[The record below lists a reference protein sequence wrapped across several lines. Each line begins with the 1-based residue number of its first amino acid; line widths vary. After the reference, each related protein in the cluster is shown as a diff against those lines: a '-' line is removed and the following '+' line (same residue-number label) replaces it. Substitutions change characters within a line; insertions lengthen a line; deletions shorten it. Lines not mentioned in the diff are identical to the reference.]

1 MRTDVKVGVVLSLI
15 VVVGAGWYFL
25 RPGSQEEAVPLDA
38 RVASGDTEAD
48 AQPPPAVIRRKPPR
62 QASAKR
68 RTSPRPK
75 DDTTADS
82 AAGRPEPTD
91 EAGPKPPATS
101 DTVAHAGSTDEPTPT
116 GDPLADLVRR
126 GRDTGGTTDLAE
138 GRPAADQPKPTE
150 TPSQLMAET
159 ASADAP
165 DSARRSRR
173 SGRLARS
180 AGAGQ
185 GRGEGQPSARRRPA
199 TEDDATATLT
209 AAVRPS
215 VVTGPERATRSHTV
229 QRGDTF
235 SILAE
240 IYYGSQRHTGFL
252 MEANPQVTDPNR
264 LLVGT
269 VIKVPPLGERTQ
281 PAAAAA
287 REGTYRVRQG
297 DTFYGIA
304 RDVLGDSSRWK
315 ELLELNSALVNGDPK
330 NLRVGQV
337 LELPGGANARRP

>member
-1 MRTDVKVGVVLSLI
+1 MPDSTAAPSE
-15 VVVGAGWYFL
+15 
-25 RPGSQEEAVPLDA
+25 S
-38 RVASGDTEAD
+38 TE
-48 AQPPPAVIRRKPPR
+48 
-62 QASAKR
+62 
-68 RTSPRPK
+68 
-75 DDTTADS
+75 
-82 AAGRPEPTD
+82 
-91 EAGPKPPATS
+91 EAGPTPQATA
-101 DTVAHAGSTDEPTPT
+101 DTLADAGSTDEPTPT
-116 GDPLADLVRR
+116 VDPLADLVRR
-126 GRDTGGTTDLAE
+126 GRDTTGTTDPAE
-138 GRPAADQPKPTE
+138 GQPAAEQPQPIE
-150 TPSQLMAET
+150 TPSQSTAET

-165 DSARRSRR
+165 DSARRS
-173 SGRLARS
+173 GRLGRS
-180 AGAGQ
+180 AGARHR
-185 GRGEGQPSARRRPA
+185 RGEGQPSARRRTTA
-199 TEDDATATLT
+199 EDDSTATLT

-215 VVTGPERATRSHTV
+215 VVTGPESAVRSHTV
-229 QRGDTF
+229 ARGDTF

-281 PAAAAA
+281 TAAAAT

-304 RDVLGDSSRWK
+304 RDVLGDPGRWK
-315 ELLELNSALVNGDPK
+315 ELLDLNSALVNGDPK